1 VQARP
6 GTPASPGRYLSTRIS
21 LEKATNVKSQ
31 RPRRRGLALLLA
43 LRPDI
48 LGLLMDSSGFRQP
61 GDRFHFQLHLSVTVS
76 QVAAR
81 GGLLSL

>member
-1 VQARP
+1 
-6 GTPASPGRYLSTRIS
+6 
-21 LEKATNVKSQ
+21 
-31 RPRRRGLALLLA
+31 LALLLA